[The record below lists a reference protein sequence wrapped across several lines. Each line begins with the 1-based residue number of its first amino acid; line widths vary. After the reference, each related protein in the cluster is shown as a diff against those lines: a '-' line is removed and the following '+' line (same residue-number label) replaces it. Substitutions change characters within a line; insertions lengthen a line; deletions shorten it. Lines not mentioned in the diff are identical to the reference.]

1 MSSLLADMMREGNH
15 SEVRRIIAQIDQY
28 PDTLNAR
35 DEQGFTALHYAA
47 LRGNEEITFRLLEAS
62 TDIHVKTETAQ
73 RTALHM
79 AALGKNK
86 KIMQKIIELGANIH
100 AKDIY
105 NDTPLQISNRFL
117 KKK

>member
-86 KIMQKIIELGANIH
+86 NNNSLNEVHHEKRQ
-100 AKDIY
+100 
-105 NDTPLQISNRFL
+105 R
-117 KKK
+117 